1 MGLDFVYPSG
11 FVNKTTAA
19 SVATKEPDLA
29 LKKKKAADVCVT
41 FPITAMDMRKAFN
54 MIFLKRSDTE
64 CLGTEITAADRG
76 IAAGNVL
83 TVLLGE
89 FGKPTTSS
97 ITDYTIGSHKASA
110 VSGSVK
116 VQGDAANTVIYGA
129 ASCLLAGRNLACFA
143 FLSSDCQ
150 TLPVLS
156 ASKVKFTDTAATP
169 VVPAKLLPAC
179 KLGS

>member
-1 MGLDFVYPSG
+1 MGLDFLYPSS
-11 FVNKTTAA
+11 FVNKTTAP
-19 SVATKEPDLA
+19 VATKESDLA
-29 LKKKKAADVCVT
+29 LKKKNAADGCVT

-54 MIFLKRSDTE
+54 MIVLKRSDTE
-64 CLGTEITAADRG
+64 CLGSEIKAAERA

-83 TVLLGE
+83 TVLLRE

-97 ITDYTIGSHKASA
+97 ITDYTIGSHEASA

-129 ASCLLAGRNLACFA
+129 ASCLVAGRNLVCFA

-169 VVPAKLLPAC
+169 VVPAKLLPTC